1 MSPDRDPGGLFG
13 ALDSVGHVL
22 RHDERV
28 MGTVVSFDVRHSE
41 TPSAVVRQAL
51 RRACAGLARA
61 DAVFS
66 LWKTDSPMSRLRR
79 GEAEVEDLPSEVAE
93 VLELCN
99 SARRLSGGWF
109 DPWSMP
115 GGLDPTGLVKGWAA
129 ARALAP
135 LMDAAVDGA
144 MVNAGG
150 DVASF
155 GRPRP
160 GASWRIGVTDPFDRS
175 RLLCV
180 VESPGAVATSGTYER
195 GAHLI
200 DPFTGKARTRW
211 RSATVVGADLALA
224 DALATGLC
232 VAGAEGAAAIEAVGY
247 GAIVVDDA
255 GTVRLIG
262 NPPFAKGRPKREDL
276 SAGSKLL
283 ARPESTWS
291 APGLP
296 G

>member
-1 MSPDRDPGGLFG
+1 
-13 ALDSVGHVL
+13 
-22 RHDERV
+22 

-41 TPSAVVRQAL
+41 TPPAAVRQAL

-79 GEAEVEDLPSEVAE
+79 GEAEVDDLPSEVAE
-93 VLELCN
+93 VLEFCEL
-99 SARRLSGGWF
+99 ARRLSGGWF

-129 ARALAP
+129 AQALAP
-135 LMDAAVDGA
+135 LIEAAVDGA

-155 GRPRP
+155 GRPHP

-180 VESPGAVATSGTYER
+180 VESPGAVATSGNYER
-195 GAHLI
+195 GAHLV
-200 DPFTGKARTRW
+200 DPFTGKARARW

-232 VAGAEGAAAIEAVGY
+232 VAGADGAAAIEAVGY
-247 GAIVVDDA
+247 TAIVVDDA

-262 NPPFAKGRPKREDL
+262 NPPVVEGVP
-276 SAGSKLL
+276 AGKAIRL
-283 ARPESTWS
+283 
-291 APGLP
+291 G
-296 G
+296 